1 MQKTDYDSL
10 TCAAPCD
17 CNCPTDLQEL
27 TCGTGV
33 TVANPCTLQSV
44 TAYIQDCGPTQT
56 CRSAFG
62 CKSYVTHK
70 FDLTPCTFTAI
81 GGDLSAGY
89 VDCNVTWVHP
99 C

>member
-1 MQKTDYDSL
+1 M
-10 TCAAPCD
+10 
-17 CNCPTDLQEL
+17 
-27 TCGTGV
+27 
-33 TVANPCTLQSV
+33 